1 MYFLL
6 CVLSTPLKAAKVL
19 VIFEFERFEL
29 YFTYILYGPMKS
41 NSSMKIA
48 VAILVPTETNSD
60 K

>member
-6 CVLSTPLKAAKVL
+6 FVLSTPLKAAKVL

-29 YFTYILYGPMKS
+29 YFTYIYGSMKS
-41 NSSMKIA
+41 NWSMKSA
-48 VAILVPTETNSD
+48 VAILVPTETYSD